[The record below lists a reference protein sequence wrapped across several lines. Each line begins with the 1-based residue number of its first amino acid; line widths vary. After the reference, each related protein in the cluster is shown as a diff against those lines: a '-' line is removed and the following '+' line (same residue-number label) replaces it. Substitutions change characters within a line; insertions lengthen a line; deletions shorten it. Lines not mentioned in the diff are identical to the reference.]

1 MVVYLTSLLAFS
13 RDSLA
18 GVNVQSVFTANVF
31 NGQRAIQQRYDS
43 NKLIAQS
50 LDRSMRVHTLNG

>member
-1 MVVYLTSLLAFS
+1 MAVYLTSLLAFYW
-13 RDSLA
+13 DSLA
-18 GVNVQSVFTANVF
+18 GVNVQSVFPANVF
-31 NGQRAIQQRYDS
+31 NGQRTLQQRYDS